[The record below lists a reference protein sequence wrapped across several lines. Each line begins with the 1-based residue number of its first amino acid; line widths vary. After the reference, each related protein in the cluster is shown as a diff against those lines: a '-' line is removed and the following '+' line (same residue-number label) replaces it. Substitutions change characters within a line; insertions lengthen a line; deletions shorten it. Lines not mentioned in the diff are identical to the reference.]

1 MKKHLSLVLSVVLLV
16 TSHHLHAQ
24 PKDGDIKSIR
34 EDLFYSEFDLDKCW
48 EFHDSIEEMNSEL
61 PLIKAYLAVSEAL
74 IAKHSWNPVSKYSY
88 LRESESL
95 LSEAVSEDDDNLEI
109 RFLRLYIQRSIPSYM
124 GMSKNIKEDKKVIM
138 ANLDQLNVKEL
149 GQDIVDYIV
158 TYMSSS
164 EVSTADEATLIKE
177 KLSSSQ

>member
-1 MKKHLSLVLSVVLLV
+1 MKKHLSLILALVLLC
-16 TSHHLHAQ
+16 TSHHLYAQ

-34 EDLFYSEFDLDKCW
+34 EDLFYSDFDLDKCW
-48 EFHDSIEEMNSEL
+48 EFHDTIEDMDSKS
-61 PLIKAYLAVSEAL
+61 PVIKAYLAASEAL
-74 IAKHSWNPVSKYSY
+74 IAKYSWNPVSKYSY

-158 TYMSSS
+158 TYMSSP
-164 EVSTADEATLIKE
+164 EVSTADEATLIKD
-177 KLSSSQ
+177 KLSSQ